1 MVVKLDFLAHMNQ
14 TAISSIVI
22 TSKALDPA
30 LQCEV
35 GVGEFAT
42 VHSGHVPTRPTT
54 ADNLGQPGG
63 TRILLTVIGGPVVR
77 CGKGG
82 NSTHQ

>member
-42 VHSGHVPTRPTT
+42 VPTRPTT
-54 ADNLGQPGG
+54 ADNVGQPGG